1 MAFKNGLV
9 RSLGTSY
16 PQQLCEGALGE
27 ALEQGALRPAQLA
40 AASEIHA
47 AAAPASIDRLA
58 LRRLRAERG
67 RAEVLPELRD
77 LAGLWS
83 AVEPVERRRIAEV
96 HALGAARSSP
106 RPPSTPSHSA

>member
-1 MAFKNGLV
+1 MLRCAACASGC
-9 RSLGTSY
+9 SATSGDTGTTSR
-16 PQQLCEGALGE
+16 A
-27 ALEQGALRPAQLA
+27 RP
-40 AASEIHA
+40 SSRHA
-47 AAAPASIDRLA
+47 G
-58 LRRLRAERG
+58 AERG

-83 AVEPVERRRIAEV
+83 AAEPDERRRIAEV